1 MTKLKWRTVLS
12 GAVLVAF
19 GFGPGASADSEDD
32 KKKLWKCATDICS
45 IIVSKNPKGPDL
57 SCDVTK
63 TWDAKQV
70 EKGADSKN
78 IGWGLGSVSCHF
90 KVSVKRAD
98 IAAALSSPVG
108 TLKMSKQAVACEIGE
123 SRYPIKATAAPEL
136 KFKAGSDTE
145 ASLYVEDIDGAPLIQ
160 GVVWTTAKL
169 ERHFGVFEK
178 DLVREVNRFIQKEC
192 PKFLTAV
199 K

>member
-1 MTKLKWRTVLS
+1 MTKFRWRTAFL
-12 GAVLVAF
+12 GAVLF
-19 GFGPGASADSEDD
+19 GSGLSPGASADSEED

-57 SCDVTK
+57 RCDVTK

-70 EKGADSKN
+70 EKGAESKN
-78 IGWGLGSVSCHF
+78 LGWGLGSVRCHF
-90 KVSVKRAD
+90 QVSIKRVD
-98 IAAALSSPVG
+98 IAAALSSPEG
-108 TLKMSKQAVACEIGE
+108 KLKMSKQEVTCEIGE

-136 KFKAGSDTE
+136 KFNNGSDTE
-145 ASLYVEDIDGAPLIQ
+145 ASLHVEDIDGAPLIQ
-160 GVVWTTAKL
+160 GAVWTAAKL
-169 ERHFGVFEK
+169 ERHFGLFEK

-192 PKFLTAV
+192 PKFLTAA

>member
-1 MTKLKWRTVLS
+1 MTKFKWRTAFL
-12 GAVLVAF
+12 GAVFFAF
-19 GFGPGASADSEDD
+19 GLGPDASADSEDD

-45 IIVSKNPKGPDL
+45 IIASKNPKGPDL
-57 SCDVTK
+57 SCDVIK

-70 EKGADSKN
+70 EKGAESKDL
-78 IGWGLGSVSCHF
+78 GWGLGSVSCHF

-98 IAAALSSPVG
+98 IAAALSSREG
-108 TLKMSKQAVACEIGE
+108 KLKMSKQEVACEIGE

-136 KFKAGSDTE
+136 KFNNGSVTE
-145 ASLYVEDIDGAPLIQ
+145 ASLHVEDIDGASLIQ
-160 GVVWTTAKL
+160 GVVWTAAKL
-169 ERHFGVFEK
+169 ERHFGLFEK
-178 DLVREVNRFIQKEC
+178 DLVREGNRFIQKEC